1 MQMDMMQWLWAGV
14 ALVLMI
20 LALVVVLRWGRS
32 SRRPER
38 SKRLRSH
45 AKGSSLAHSPGP
57 STSGPMAHNASVDPM
72 SAHKHREAA
81 LSAQQS
87 GNQRAAAEEFAR
99 SGDTQKAVRL
109 WVDLGEHRRAAE
121 VMEKAGHFLQA
132 GLLYQQADAYLK
144 AIECLEASKEPVRA
158 APLLREIGE
167 VHRALALEA
176 TAALSGERLEEAATL
191 FLEAG
196 QFQRAGELW
205 LKLEDHE
212 RCVEAFRR
220 AGQVHQAAQL
230 LEEHGHWAWAGALF
244 EESEKWE
251 DAARCFETA
260 DQLDDRIRCL
270 AKGDN
275 VCRAVR
281 LLHRE
286 RRFEESLELLNSV
299 TPLSSEYAQVSL
311 LKGGVLERFGRLGEA
326 SAAYTTGLKTVKVDV
341 RAVPL
346 FIRVARVQEG
356 AGLIRAAIA
365 TITRVITS
373 GLATPEIT
381 DWARRMANL
390 VTGTSDF
397 VVPESEFATEETMGF
412 DGEEP
417 SSGLVP
423 TLVFQSAGSA
433 KNPEVGEEQAPG
445 VVLSETLGRRYRL
458 DDPLGQG
465 GNGVVYG
472 GYDRVLQKEVAIKF
486 IISGVSMTSIS
497 RDFFIEEV
505 RLAAKLT
512 HPNIVGLYDVGEA
525 DGMLYFTMEKVQG
538 GSLGEIVQSSGGVLS
553 HERVAPILAQLCDAL
568 DYAHDRQIVHR
579 DIKPGNV
586 MVTEDQQVKL
596 LDFGIATA
604 IDECPD
610 QAFVVCG
617 TPYFM
622 SPEQIGRDFIDHRT
636 DVYSLGCLL
645 YVLYTGNVPFPDG
658 NVYDHHRNSAPPNPC
673 ERVESLPQ
681 PIGSILMR
689 CLAKDRADRFQRAGE
704 VSKALTAI

>member
-14 ALVLMI
+14 ALGLVL
-20 LALVVVLRWGRS
+20 LALVVLLRWGRS
-32 SRRPER
+32 SQRPER
-38 SKRLRSH
+38 SNRLRSY
-45 AKGSSLAHSPGP
+45 AKGSSLAHTPGP
-57 STSGPMAHNASVDPM
+57 STSPSTAQRPYMDPISTHEHRGVAMA
-72 SAHKHREAA
+72 
-81 LSAQQS
+81 AQRS
-87 GNQRAAAEEFAR
+87 GNQRLAAEEFAR
-99 SGDTQKAVRL
+99 SGDTEKAVRI

-121 VMEKAGHFLQA
+121 VMEKAGHYLQA
-132 GLLYQQADAYLK
+132 GLLYQQADAYPK
-144 AIECLEASKEPVRA
+144 AIECLEASREPVRA

-176 TAALSGERLEEAATL
+176 TAALNGERLEEAATL

-220 AGQVHQAAQL
+220 AGQVHKAAEL
-230 LEEHGHWAWAGALF
+230 LEEHGQAAWAGALF
-244 EESEKWE
+244 EEDGRWD
-251 DAARCFETA
+251 DAARCFEA
-260 DQLDDRIRCL
+260 VDQLDDHVRCL
-270 AKGDN
+270 AKGGN
-275 VCRAVR
+275 VCRAVQ

-286 RRFEESLELLNSV
+286 RRFEDSLALLNSV
-299 TPLSSEYAQVSL
+299 TPLSAEYSHVSVL
-311 LKGGVLERFGRLGEA
+311 IGGVLERFGRLGEA
-326 SAAYTTGLKTVKVDV
+326 SEAYATGLKAMKVDV
-341 RAVPL
+341 KVVPL

-356 AGLIRAAIA
+356 AGLLRDAIA
-365 TITRVITS
+365 TVTRVITS

-381 DWARRMANL
+381 DWARQMVNL
-390 VTGTSDF
+390 YTGTSELE
-397 VVPESEFATEETMGF
+397 VAEPEFATEETVGF
-412 DGEEP
+412 EGDAPASGQAATVMFEAAVAVQKPEPDDG
-417 SSGLVP
+417 
-423 TLVFQSAGSA
+423 
-433 KNPEVGEEQAPG
+433 QAAG
-445 VVLSETLGRRYRL
+445 VVLSETIGRRYRV

-486 IISGVSMTSIS
+486 ITSGVSMTSLS
-497 RDFFIEEV
+497 RNFFIEEV

-512 HPNIVGLYDVGEA
+512 HPNIVELYDVGEA
-525 DGMLYFTMEKVQG
+525 DGMLYFTMEKVVG
-538 GSLGEIVQSSGGVLS
+538 ASLGEIVRSSGGVLS
-553 HERVAPILAQLCDAL
+553 HERVAPLLAQLCDAL
-568 DYAHDRQIVHR
+568 DYAHDQQIVHR

-586 MVTEDQQVKL
+586 MVTEGQQVKL

-622 SPEQIGRDFIDHRT
+622 SPEQICRDFIDHRT

-645 YVLYTGNVPFPDG
+645 YVLYTGKVPFPDG

-673 ERVESLPQ
+673 ERVESLAQ
-681 PIGSILMR
+681 PIASILMR
-689 CLAKDRADRFQRAGE
+689 CLAKDRADRFQRAGD